1 MSSCKIC
8 NKGKTGAVCIDD
20 ATNICAKCKDTI
32 NNGDYEV
39 IINNNNDVSY
49 DDKINKNDISTPI
62 IKCTNNTTIASEYES
77 NNEQDAQSIMK
88 SKHILNK
95 DNYKEALL
103 ASLYSQVE
111 FLRNELEEKNLLLR
125 TLIIRNVQ
133 NYSVNLSD
141 TRLSSS
147 PSSSLLSNS
156 TCGDQSVED
165 SIVIMNDCRC
175 ITMNLMTMHILKTCT
190 ICKLC

>member
-1 MSSCKIC
+1 MLQISVR
-8 NKGKTGAVCIDD
+8 NVKTQLI
-20 ATNICAKCKDTI
+20 T
-32 NNGDYEV
+32 E
-39 IINNNNDVSY
+39 IITNNNNDVSR
-49 DDKINKNDISTPI
+49 DDRINKNDISTPI

-77 NNEQDAQSIMK
+77 NNEQDAQSITK

-95 DNYKEALL
+95 DNYKDTLL

-111 FLRNELEEKNLLLR
+111 LLRDELEEKNLLIR
-125 TLIIRNVQ
+125 TLIIKDVQ

-147 PSSSLLSNS
+147 SSSSSSSLLSNS

-165 SIVIMNDCRC
+165 SIVIMAVSSRC
-175 ITMNLMTMHILKTCT
+175 ITMNFMTMHILKTCMSNM
-190 ICKLC
+190 